1 MRSPIISL
9 ILIVVFLFP
18 SLANSQNWNKVDKI
32 KQAIEN
38 FQWAD
43 ALSLLRQD
51 SIELNSSEKGGAVFN
66 ALRGSIHLNQDQIA
80 DAAACLDKSISF
92 FRNNSPQ
99 AGETTNMV
107 EEKTRLQAYVDWAD
121 AYSEIDANQGL
132 NCIHTALSY
141 FESRNM
147 IKDEEYISLLIS
159 LMQIDPSN
167 QSIQKARAQLLKIR
181 NTIADEDYSL
191 WGKIY
196 LCQSIIAVNQG
207 NITAAK
213 ESLNKSINFFKK
225 YPNYEKKDGYIGA
238 LGNLSSISYYSGD
251 YEAAK
256 QYLLECYS
264 LMHVAAPA
272 MAAKLSMNFAET
284 IISDGR
290 IDDAISFAQKARNDY
305 LALNDP
311 LHADAIKSQIDNW
324 KNLSK
329 TSKFTDDGTFS
340 IQNIMSKGLAE
351 FEEGRIDAAIQ
362 IYNQALQMIEDHINE
377 GEEMLSMYANQ
388 CQLLANAYAYIG
400 NLQDAETIYN
410 KGLST
415 IKKVDESSWIYR
427 NLLYGLGLYYTAV
440 MDATHAWETFNELK
454 YQYEKNYDFSSSY
467 YTMLI
472 DMANLSGRTNDHVN
486 QYLFSQMAIEYFSSN
501 SSSLNNDYDLM
512 RAYQFN
518 AKSAALL
525 NNNSVALSSIQKA
538 QRIAES
544 HKEFEPFLPTI
555 YHTMGTIDLALNK
568 KDANDQTA
576 KYFRKAYELQRDI
589 DSGEAW
595 AAIEYA
601 HGNDRLCR
609 ETTATVCN
617 MIKENVLSLFSF
629 MPSAERETYWQT
641 MQYNLLLDNSLLLH
655 SSENDT
661 QALQT
666 IYDNLLFSKGL
677 LLKTSNLISAEIK
690 KADNSEDNDLYQRVQ
705 NLYTLLDDDQLSG
718 DSKRQIKEE
727 IKTIEKSL
735 SIKYASIDN
744 LQKYLSKSWKDVQ
757 KQLDGD
763 EVAIEFAL
771 LSSLKRSMP
780 FLLDS
785 LNLNNDY
792 YAFIINK
799 QSKAPIAVRL
809 CSDRTL
815 QQLLEQQGQETEEW
829 ISRVYPQSESNQA
842 NELLM
847 YKYLWHAIDS
857 VLDGHVRTIYY
868 SPYGGLNAVSFAAI
882 NDGKKCLAEK
892 YELHQVSTTGD
903 IADVKAQQKPSI
915 HSATIY
921 GGILYDIPKEKL
933 VAESH
938 RYSKPSAIANQ
949 PNAQEYMAMKTRGRG
964 SISGLA
970 DEWGYL
976 EGTQAEANKLKQCME
991 QQHLDV
997 LLLDSTR
1004 ANEESLKALSGKPSN
1019 IIHIATH
1026 GFYVSSEKDDLE
1038 SIYFMNQNKAWRR
1051 QQTRENA
1058 MLRSGLVF
1066 AGANRAWTGEDI
1078 IEGIEDGIA
1087 TAEEISQLDLRGT
1100 DLVTLSACQSGL
1112 GDVQSSEGVFG
1123 LQRAFKMAGVQSLIV
1138 SLWPVSD
1145 DVTIEFMEIFY
1156 SQWLNGSTKDAAFR
1170 KAQSEIKKTY
1180 KNPFYWAAFVMID

>member
-1 MRSPIISL
+1 M
-9 ILIVVFLFP
+9 
-18 SLANSQNWNKVDKI
+18 
-32 KQAIEN
+32 
-38 FQWAD
+38 
-43 ALSLLRQD
+43 
-51 SIELNSSEKGGAVFN
+51 
-66 ALRGSIHLNQDQIA
+66 
-80 DAAACLDKSISF
+80 
-92 FRNNSPQ
+92 
-99 AGETTNMV
+99 
-107 EEKTRLQAYVDWAD
+107 
-121 AYSEIDANQGL
+121 
-132 NCIHTALSY
+132 
-141 FESRNM
+141 
-147 IKDEEYISLLIS
+147 
-159 LMQIDPSN
+159 
-167 QSIQKARAQLLKIR
+167 
-181 NTIADEDYSL
+181 
-191 WGKIY
+191 
-196 LCQSIIAVNQG
+196 
-207 NITAAK
+207 
-213 ESLNKSINFFKK
+213 
-225 YPNYEKKDGYIGA
+225 
-238 LGNLSSISYYSGD
+238 
-251 YEAAK
+251 
-256 QYLLECYS
+256 
-264 LMHVAAPA
+264 
-272 MAAKLSMNFAET
+272 
-284 IISDGR
+284 
-290 IDDAISFAQKARNDY
+290 
-305 LALNDP
+305 
-311 LHADAIKSQIDNW
+311 
-324 KNLSK
+324 
-329 TSKFTDDGTFS
+329 
-340 IQNIMSKGLAE
+340 
-351 FEEGRIDAAIQ
+351 
-362 IYNQALQMIEDHINE
+362 
-377 GEEMLSMYANQ
+377 
-388 CQLLANAYAYIG
+388 
-400 NLQDAETIYN
+400 
-410 KGLST
+410 
-415 IKKVDESSWIYR
+415 
-427 NLLYGLGLYYTAV
+427 
-440 MDATHAWETFNELK
+440 
-454 YQYEKNYDFSSSY
+454 
-467 YTMLI
+467 
-472 DMANLSGRTNDHVN
+472 
-486 QYLFSQMAIEYFSSN
+486 
-501 SSSLNNDYDLM
+501 
-512 RAYQFN
+512 
-518 AKSAALL
+518 
-525 NNNSVALSSIQKA
+525 
-538 QRIAES
+538 
-544 HKEFEPFLPTI
+544 
-555 YHTMGTIDLALNK
+555 
-568 KDANDQTA
+568 
-576 KYFRKAYELQRDI
+576 
-589 DSGEAW
+589 
-595 AAIEYA
+595 
-601 HGNDRLCR
+601 
-609 ETTATVCN
+609 
-617 MIKENVLSLFSF
+617 
-629 MPSAERETYWQT
+629 
-641 MQYNLLLDNSLLLH
+641 
-655 SSENDT
+655 
-661 QALQT
+661 
-666 IYDNLLFSKGL
+666 
-677 LLKTSNLISAEIK
+677 
-690 KADNSEDNDLYQRVQ
+690 
-705 NLYTLLDDDQLSG
+705 SG

-727 IKTIEKSL
+727 IKSIEKSL

-771 LSSLKRSMP
+771 LSSLKRSMT

-829 ISRVYPQSESNQA
+829 ISRVYSQSESNQA

-938 RYSKPSAIANQ
+938 YYSKPSTIANHPSTQ
-949 PNAQEYMAMKTRGRG
+949 DFMAMKTRGRG
-964 SISGLA
+964 SINGLA
-970 DEWGYL
+970 DEWNYL

-1004 ANEESLKALSGKPSN
+1004 ANEESLKALSGRPSN

-1038 SIYFMNQNKAWRR
+1038 SIYFMNQNRAWRR

-1112 GDVQSSEGVFG
+1112 GDVQSSEGVLG

-1170 KAQSEIKKTY
+1170 KAQSEIKKSY